1 MPFIKFNKTERR
13 RLSLFFVCIIVAVG
27 AWMFLSLSNRYIYQ
41 VQTLVRFVNFPQNK
55 AFKPLQSDTIDLKVE
70 GTGWQLLFSKM
81 RIKPQSVDVDLGVLN
96 RKTFVDLSLQLPQ
109 INRQFESSQKIV
121 QIEPDT
127 LYFDFSARS
136 VKRIPIRLVHKIV
149 FMPHY
154 GISDSVNFFPDYV
167 TVTGPIKELE
177 QIKSWPTD
185 TLILKNINSNLSTKI
200 SLKRPVQANI
210 SIYPGIVDARLKVD
224 EFTEKV
230 IEVPVRLLNNNEYG
244 NVKILPDKVKVT
256 FLTALSNYRKIDR
269 SYFELSIDL
278 NNWKNKGYKQLPV
291 HIDRFPDY
299 CKLIKIEP
307 QNIDFIIQ
315 R

>member
-13 RLSLFFVCIIVAVG
+13 RLSLFLICTTVAGG
-27 AWMFLSLSNRYIYQ
+27 AWMFLSLSGRYIYQ

-55 AFKPLQSDTIDLKVE
+55 AFKPLQSDTINLQVE

-81 RIKPQSVDVDLGVLN
+81 RINPQSVDIDLDELN
-96 RKTFVDLSLQLPQ
+96 KKTFVDLSLQLPK
-109 INRQFESSQKIV
+109 INRQFESSQRVV

-136 VKRIPIRLVHKIV
+136 VKRIPIRLVHRIL

-154 GISDSVNFFPDYV
+154 GISDSVKFFPDYV
-167 TVTGPIKELE
+167 TVTGPRKELD

-185 TLILKNINSNLSTKI
+185 TLKLKNLSSDLSTKI
-200 SLKRPVQANI
+200 SLQRSTHANI
-210 SIYPGIVDARLKVD
+210 SIYPATVDVRLKVD
-224 EFTEKV
+224 EFTEKI
-230 IEVPVRLLNNNEYG
+230 IEVPVKLINDNGYG
-244 NVKILPDKVKVT
+244 NVKILPDKIQVT
-256 FLTALSNYRKIDR
+256 FLTALSNYSKIDR
-269 SYFELSIDL
+269 SYFELSVDL

-291 HIDRFPDY
+291 HIGRFPDY
-299 CKLIKIEP
+299 CKLIRIEP
-307 QNIDFIIQ
+307 QNVDFIIQ

>member
-13 RLSLFFVCIIVAVG
+13 RLSLFFICMLVALG
-27 AWMFLSLSNRYIYQ
+27 AWIFLSLSNRYIYQ

-55 AFKPLQSDTIDLKVE
+55 AFRPLQSDTIKLQVE

-81 RIKPQSVDVDLGVLN
+81 RISPQSVDIDLDELN
-96 RKTFVDLSLQLPQ
+96 KKTFVDLSLQLPK
-109 INRQFESSQKIV
+109 INRQFESSQRVV
-121 QIEPDT
+121 QIKPDT

-136 VKRIPIRLVHKIV
+136 VKRIPVRLVHKIM

-154 GISDSVNFFPDYV
+154 GISDSVKFFPDYV
-167 TVTGPIKELE
+167 TVTGPRKELD

-185 TLILKNINSNLSTKI
+185 TLILKNLNSDLNTRI
-200 SLKRPVQANI
+200 SLRRPMHANI
-210 SIYPGIVDARLKVD
+210 SIYPSEVDARLKVD

-230 IEVPVRLLNNNEYG
+230 IEVPVKVINSKEYG
-244 NVKILPDKVKVT
+244 NVKILPDKIKVT
-256 FLTALSNYRKIDR
+256 FLTALSNYSKIDR
-269 SYFELSIDL
+269 SYFELSVDL
-278 NNWKNKGYKQLPV
+278 NSWKNYGYKQLPV

-299 CKLIKIEP
+299 CKLIRIEP
-307 QNIDFIIQ
+307 QNVDFIVQ